1 MKPKR
6 QNVSL
11 LFCSAPA
18 KQNPKNTFQEV
29 DPGLFSSGQQ
39 QYNNNNI
46 DSPTTQQSFSLSSSS
61 FPKSV
66 WPVGN
71 ATANSLAASVA
82 GQFMALDQDQFWS
95 SLKLKKS

>member
-46 DSPTTQQSFSLSSSS
+46 DSPTTQQSFSLSSS
-61 FPKSV
+61 FPQKC
-66 WPVGN
+66 
-71 ATANSLAASVA
+71 VA
-82 GQFMALDQDQFWS
+82 CG
-95 SLKLKKS
+95 KRHGK